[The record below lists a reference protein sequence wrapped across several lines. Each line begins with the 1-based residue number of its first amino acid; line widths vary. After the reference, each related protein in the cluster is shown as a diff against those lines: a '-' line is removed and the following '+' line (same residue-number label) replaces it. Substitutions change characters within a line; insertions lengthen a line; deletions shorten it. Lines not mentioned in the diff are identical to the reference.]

1 MGRETN
7 ILQKDTLKALKAV
20 TKAAKPQ
27 LRNPSKPIQVW
38 KKERRYF

>member
-20 TKAAKPQ
+20 TAKPQ

>member
-7 ILQKDTLKALKAV
+7 ILQKDTLKALV

>member
-1 MGRETN
+1 METN
-7 ILQKDTLKALKAV
+7 NGVLQKDTLKALKAV
-20 TKAAKPQ
+20 TAKPQ